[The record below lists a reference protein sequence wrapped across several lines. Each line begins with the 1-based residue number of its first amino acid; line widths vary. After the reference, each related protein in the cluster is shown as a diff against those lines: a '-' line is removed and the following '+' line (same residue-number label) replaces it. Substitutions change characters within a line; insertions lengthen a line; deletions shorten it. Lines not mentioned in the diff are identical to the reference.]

1 MTRDILLTTTPCYVK
16 ESYLTAEIKPL
27 KENPTLMSER
37 NLDENLELVKR
48 LKELPLFSS
57 LGEPAVK
64 GILKLCKLVQY
75 EPNEVV
81 FEEGQ
86 FDDRIFFL
94 ISGMVKVVKRGTEVN
109 TLRRR
114 GDVFGEMGIIG
125 GKPRSASIVA
135 MDKTTCLIMDA
146 SYMERLE
153 QKDKDTCLYI
163 IYRVFSDILSE
174 RLRDTTSELIKAK
187 EDIARLKEGG

>member
-1 MTRDILLTTTPCYVK
+1 
-16 ESYLTAEIKPL
+16 
-27 KENPTLMSER
+27 MSEQK
-37 NLDENLELVKR
+37 LDENIELVKR

-57 LGEPAVK
+57 LDDNAVK

-75 EPNEVV
+75 EPDEVV

-94 ISGMVKVVKRGTEVN
+94 ISGKVKIVKRGVELN

-125 GKPRSASIVA
+125 GKARSASIIA
-135 MDKTTCLIMDA
+135 TDKTTCLIMDA
-146 SYMERLE
+146 SYMDRLH
-153 QKDKDTCLYI
+153 QKDRDTCLYV

-187 EDIARLKEGG
+187 EDIARLKDGGK